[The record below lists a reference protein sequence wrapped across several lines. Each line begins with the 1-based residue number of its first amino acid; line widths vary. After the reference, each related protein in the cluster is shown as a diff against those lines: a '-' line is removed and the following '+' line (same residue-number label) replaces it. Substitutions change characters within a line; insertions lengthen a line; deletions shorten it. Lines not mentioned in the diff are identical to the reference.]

1 MREQTYT
8 IRHGISLMPW
18 QIEADE
24 TLSQPCILVAVMNGN
39 EMQSVSL
46 HISPKPQAEKELKPK

>member
-8 IRHGISLMPW
+8 IRHGIDLMPW
-18 QIEADE
+18 QIKADE
-24 TLSQPCILVAVMNGN
+24 SLSQSCILVAVMNGN

-46 HISPKPQAEKELKPK
+46 HISPKVAGRE